1 MSRVGH
7 AVKQL
12 LQIEDTPHRI
22 ALSFGIGVW
31 ISFFPIWGIH
41 TAMALGLAFALRLS
55 RAAMVVGAWVNN
67 PWTALPFY
75 SAGTLLGCWLLGV
88 PFEVELTLDWEVLRP
103 YLWPFIVG
111 NTVVGVVGGVLGYVV
126 LRWILERRRRAQPSG
141 GSAS

>member
-1 MSRVGH
+1 
-7 AVKQL
+7 
-12 LQIEDTPHRI
+12 
-22 ALSFGIGVW
+22 
-31 ISFFPIWGIH
+31 
-41 TAMALGLAFALRLS
+41 MALGLAFALRLS

-75 SAGTLLGCWLLGV
+75 SAGTLLGCWLLSV

-111 NTVVGVVGGVLGYVV
+111 NTVVGVVGGVLAYLV
-126 LRWILERRRRAQPSG
+126 LRWILERRRRVQPSG